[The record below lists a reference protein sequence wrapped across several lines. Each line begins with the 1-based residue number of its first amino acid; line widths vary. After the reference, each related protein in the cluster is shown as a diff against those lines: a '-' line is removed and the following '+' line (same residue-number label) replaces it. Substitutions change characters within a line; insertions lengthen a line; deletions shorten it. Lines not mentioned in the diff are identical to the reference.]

1 MENWKLLELN
11 GPVSIS
17 SVSPRNG
24 DILLSIESILV
35 YWQFQTNQKID
46 LRCHPSP
53 ITSICFSLNGHF
65 IVSYS
70 QSTLVLWQSSSLEFL
85 DSINLPSSPDPHK
98 SFFQFLNRHLIYCES
113 TSTSYCFTLILLQD
127 NKLTIQRSAQ
137 VQSETG
143 CLDFIATQSTRS
155 LISLEPL
162 CIKFWDGDSWE
173 LLKKFNLNVVVSS
186 VQYNEKL
193 RILVSLL
200 QNNTICVLN
209 GQGENLLVLTKPAL
223 TFTTIAIEK
232 SECFIGTCEG
242 TILVLNLVKLKVVNE
257 VQLSNFSQVLEIRPR
272 SKDSCVVNFKDGTLQ
287 VVQLSDGLVIQQIT
301 GHSSGVRYLKWQG
314 SSSFLSMSKES
325 LLYSWKNTKNGWAMQ
340 GILLDERLKLSKF
353 DLSPNHQFLA
363 CGFSKGVV
371 RVYRPDNFAL
381 IEELSKDNTEILLLK
396 YSEIYSHLCIGF
408 QSGYFCVLSSQF
420 DTISE
425 INNAQ
430 LEKKP
435 LMRVREISKNAEV
448 LMFLAI
454 CDSENRVDIQVF
466 SSHKKSLDRIH
477 TKKFYL
483 KEKCIDLDFHISG
496 NYLLLACKSCSV
508 LLLQI
513 ENNEIAGVIRLKHPP
528 RCLDI
533 DPSGL
538 YLCCGVE
545 DSDLGKVEIYE
556 IGTGNK
562 VSEISG
568 FRKISAGGVKFST
581 DGSQLIVST
590 IFGTLYIW
598 KCPLNISK
606 HISKFLCKI
615 KNERDAW
622 EAYKINMPQA
632 IVQNH
637 KRLRTC
643 KRQVNVKTSS
653 KVQVP
658 RLSIPKEK
666 VLEEGRDEDW
676 DGKQAKYS
684 EKDSEDPEIPFVKA
698 RTNPVKYQTSD
709 FYIKKPVKAGPIYQ
723 PTLKKSTFAFNS
735 HTPTVHVE
743 TTPGASKRSYS
754 TKPYLSRLRSKP

>member
-24 DILLSIESILV
+24 DILLSIESVLV

-53 ITSICFSLNGHF
+53 ITSICFSLDGHF
-65 IVSYS
+65 IISYS
-70 QSTLVLWQSSSLEFL
+70 PSNLVLWQSSNLEFL
-85 DSINLPSSPDPHK
+85 DSIHLPSSPDPHK

-113 TSTSYCFTLILLQD
+113 TSTEYCFTLILIQN
-127 NKLTIQRSAQ
+127 NKLVVQRSAQ
-137 VQSETG
+137 IQSDSG
-143 CLDFIATQSTRS
+143 CLGFIIAQHTRS
-155 LISLEPL
+155 LLSLEPL

-173 LLKKFNLNVVVSS
+173 LLKKFNLNVVASS
-186 VQYNEKL
+186 IQYNEKL
-193 RILVSLL
+193 RILVTLL

-209 GQGENLLVLTKPAL
+209 KQGENLLVLSKPAF

-232 SECFIGTCEG
+232 SECLIGTCEG
-242 TILVLNLVKLKVVNE
+242 TILVFNLEKLKVVKE
-257 VQLSNFSQVLEIRPR
+257 VQLNNFSQVLEIRPR
-272 SKDSCVVNFKDGTLQ
+272 NKDSCVVNFKDGTLQ
-287 VVQLSDGLVIQQIT
+287 VVQFSDSSVIQQIT
-301 GHSSGVRYLKWQG
+301 GHSSGIRYLKWQ
-314 SSSFLSMSKES
+314 SSNSFLSMSKES
-325 LLYSWKNTKNGWAMQ
+325 LLYSWKNTKSGWAMQ

-353 DLSPNHQFLA
+353 DLSPNHHFLV
-363 CGFSKGVV
+363 CGFSKGIV

-381 IEELSKDNTEILLLK
+381 VEELSKDNSEILLLK
-396 YSEIYSHLCIGF
+396 YTEIYSHLCIGF
-408 QSGYFCVLSSQF
+408 QSGYFCVLSSQYDCIF
-420 DTISE
+420 E
-425 INNAQ
+425 INDAQ

-435 LMRVREISKNAEV
+435 LVRIREISKNTEI

-466 SSHKKSLDRIH
+466 TSHKKSLDRIH

-496 NYLLLACKSCSV
+496 NYLLLACETCSV

-513 ENNEIAGVIRLKHPP
+513 ENNEIAGVIRLKSIP

-562 VSEISG
+562 VSELTG
-568 FRKISAGGVKFST
+568 FRKISIGGVKFST
-581 DGSQLIVST
+581 DGSQLIVGT
-590 IFGTLYIW
+590 RVGTLYVW
-598 KCPLNISK
+598 KCPLTISK
-606 HISKFLCKI
+606 HISKFLNKI
-615 KNERDAW
+615 KNDRDAW
-622 EAYKINMPQA
+622 EMYKINMPQV
-632 IVQNH
+632 ILQNH
-637 KRLRTC
+637 TRLRTC
-643 KRQVNVKTSS
+643 KRQVNVKTNS

-666 VLEEGRDEDW
+666 VSEEPRNEDQA
-676 DGKQAKYS
+676 GKQFKYS
-684 EKDSEDPEIPFVKA
+684 LNNSEDLEVPFVKA
-698 RTNPVKYQTSD
+698 KTNPIKYQTSD
-709 FYIKKPVKAGPIYQ
+709 FYIKKPIKAGPMYQ
-723 PTLKKSTFAFNS
+723 PTLKKSTFVLNS
-735 HTPTVHVE
+735 HTPTVDVE
-743 TTPGASKRSYS
+743 TAQAASKRSFS
-754 TKPYLSRLRSKP
+754 TKPYLSRPNPKH